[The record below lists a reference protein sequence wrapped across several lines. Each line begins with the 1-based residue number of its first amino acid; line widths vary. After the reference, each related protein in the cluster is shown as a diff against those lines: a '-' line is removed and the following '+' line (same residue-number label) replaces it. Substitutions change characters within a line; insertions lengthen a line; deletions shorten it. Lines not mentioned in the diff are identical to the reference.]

1 MLQAMDTRVALPRLA
16 RRVAVATVT
25 LAVLTTPFASAAD
38 AAITKG
44 FSATVDT
51 DLAPGINFRFGK
63 VTTTGGRQVE
73 VRVGTV
79 DPRNEKVKLKALLSN
94 NKVVKRDVVTK
105 ITLKRERP
113 GFKAMVATNGDM
125 STRQRVDAYAAPHSM
140 AVSNGELLLTTACTR
155 PMLGIDAEGN
165 AAMGMVRAHVSAIP
179 PGKERPTPIHKVNM
193 HRDDG
198 HIVLYTKRFANST
211 QTRYGG
217 VEVVLDME
225 GKLEPNGTQRVRVLK
240 VRKGGG
246 NTKLRWGKAVLSVKN
261 PKHKWVYQL
270 KVGQKFTIQTQVVQK
285 VDKPCGG
292 TLKAAT
298 GFGDVVEA
306 QGGNYFTLRNS
317 RNAAPSSSVYAP
329 GSQRHP
335 RTNIGLTADGKVLMV
350 VADGRRA
357 GSAGMTLKDM
367 GQLMKS
373 LGAVDAFNGD
383 GGGSSVIARYMAG
396 KDAFQVA
403 NRPSDGRQ
411 RPATQAFAAFA
422 IAD

>member
-1 MLQAMDTRVALPRLA
+1 MVTTVA
-16 RRVAVATVT
+16 
-25 LAVLTTPFASAAD
+25 LAVLSTPFASAAE

-44 FSATVDT
+44 FKAKVDT
-51 DLAPGINFRFGK
+51 NLAPGINYRYGK
-63 VTTTGGRQVE
+63 ATTTGGRPQE

-79 DPRNEKVKLKALLSN
+79 DPKVDGVRLKALLSN
-94 NKVVKRDVVTK
+94 GKVVKRAVVTK
-105 ITLKRERP
+105 IVLAKERP
-113 GFKAMVATNGDM
+113 DFKPMIATNGDM

-140 AVSNGELLLTTACTR
+140 AASGGELLLAQPCAR
-155 PMLGIDAEGN
+155 PTLGIDAQGN
-165 AAMGMVRAHVSAIP
+165 AAMGMVRTHVSAIP
-179 PGKERPTPIHKVNM
+179 PGKERPTPIHKVNT

-211 QTRYGG
+211 QTTYGG

-225 GKLEPNGTQRVRVLK
+225 GKLEPNGTQKVRVLK

-246 NTKLRWGKAVLSVKN
+246 NTKLSWGKAVLSVKN
-261 PKHKWVYQL
+261 PTHKWVYQL

-298 GFGDVVEA
+298 GFGDIVEA
-306 QGGNYFTLRNS
+306 QGGNYFTLRNNK
-317 RNAAPSSSVYAP
+317 NAAPSNAVYPA

-350 VADGRRA
+350 VVDGRRS
-357 GSAGMTLKDM
+357 GSVGMTLAEM

-373 LGAVDAFNGD
+373 LGAVNAFNGD
-383 GGGSSVIARYMAG
+383 GGGSSVIARHMAG
-396 KDAFQVA
+396 TGLFQVA
-403 NRPSDGRQ
+403 NRPSDGKQ

-422 IAD
+422 VID

>member
-1 MLQAMDTRVALPRLA
+1 MDTLVPLPRLA
-16 RRVAVATVT
+16 GRVVVMTVA
-25 LAVLTTPFASAAD
+25 LALLATPFASAAD
-38 AAITKG
+38 AAITRG
-44 FSATVDT
+44 FKAKVNA
-51 DLAPGINFRFGK
+51 DLAPGINFRFGTL
-63 VTTTGGRQVE
+63 TTTGGRRVE

-79 DPRNEKVKLKALLSN
+79 DPRHERVRLKALLSN
-94 NKVVKRDVVTK
+94 GKVVKREVVTR
-105 ITLKRERP
+105 ITLAKERP
-113 GFKAMVATNGDM
+113 GFKAMIATNGDM

-140 AVSNGELLLTTACTR
+140 AVSKGELLLTTPCTR

-165 AAMGMVRAHVSAIP
+165 AAMGMVRTHVSAIP

-211 QTRYGG
+211 QTTYGG
-217 VEVVLDME
+217 VEVVLEM

-246 NTKLRWGKAVLSVKN
+246 NTKLSWGKAVLSVKN
-261 PKHKWVYQL
+261 PRHKWVYQL
-270 KVGQKFTIQTQVVQK
+270 KAGQRFTIQTQVVQK

-292 TLKAAT
+292 TLKPAT
-298 GFGDVVEA
+298 GFDDVVEA
-306 QGGNYFTLRNS
+306 QGGNYFTLRKG

-335 RTNIGLTADGKVLMV
+335 RTNFGLTADGKVLMV

-357 GSAGMTLKDM
+357 GSAGMTLKEM

-373 LGAVDAFNGD
+373 LGAVNAFNGD
-383 GGGSSVIARYMAG
+383 GGGSSVIARYLAG
-396 KDAFQVA
+396 KDSFQVA

-422 IAD
+422 ITD